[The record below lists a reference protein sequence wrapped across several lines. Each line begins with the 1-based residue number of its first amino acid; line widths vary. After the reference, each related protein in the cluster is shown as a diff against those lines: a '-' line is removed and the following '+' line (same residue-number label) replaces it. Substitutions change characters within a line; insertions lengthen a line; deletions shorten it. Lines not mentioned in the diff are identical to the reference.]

1 MSLSDSEPSVS
12 YSVIGIWSVSIF
24 LTSESVDPGLS
35 DSINWFISKNGL
47 LCGRQR
53 ETPTLS
59 NVVLTYRLRGGRIPQ
74 TRSALSAYFRIFR
87 FFVLVGYGSVFSRY
101 FCWAK
106 IVLEFCFDI
115 SIGRFLREN
124 ICERIVHLDGRFFI
138 STVRQRV
145 QECHVVNGFDFD
157 GRNLICRV

>member
-53 ETPTLS
+53 ENTNVIECRTHLS
-59 NVVLTYRLRGGRIPQ
+59 APRWPDPSDEIRPFCVLLYIRVLCSGWLVMWFSLVLSVYWLDKDLGVCFFGGMQ
-74 TRSALSAYFRIFR
+74 TFASELYIWMGEVRFRSRSASCSGR
-87 FFVLVGYGSVFSRY
+87 SR
-101 FCWAK
+101 
-106 IVLEFCFDI
+106 
-115 SIGRFLREN
+115 G
-124 ICERIVHLDGRFFI
+124 
-138 STVRQRV
+138 QR
-145 QECHVVNGFDFD
+145 FDFD